1 MADTMRALIFHHTSE
16 LRLVQ
21 NGRIDLRPLLTHR
34 FALDEITAA
43 YDLFARQGDGV
54 LKVAIRP

>member
-1 MADTMRALIFHHTSE
+1 MRTL

-34 FALDEITAA
+34 FALDEISAA

-54 LKVAIRP
+54 LKVALRP